1 LGDRETIQ
9 GRNPTMSTIHE
20 NMITELF
27 ENLVTKFV
35 QENLERM
42 MKAEICTFMDD
53 DDQQH
58 NSRNGYYKRSLHT
71 KFGLIDDLQVPR
83 DRNGEFQTQ
92 VFQPYQR
99 RDGWLEEAVIQM
111 YKSGMG
117 TRDVARFIEG
127 MFGSHYSPTT
137 VSNITATVLED
148 IQQWQSRPLQK
159 RYSVIYL
166 DGMYVKLKRRTVSSE
181 VIYFA
186 MGIDE
191 EGHREIL
198 GFYIGGQESAYG
210 WRDVLKDLYKR
221 GAQEV
226 LLGVFDGLSGLEEA
240 FRETYPKADV
250 QHCIVHKVRAT
261 FPKVRVKDKPDFI
274 TDLKT
279 IYQAPDRD
287 VALAAFDTFKAKWG
301 KAYPKEVLSWEEQL
315 STLLAFYKYP
325 ALIKE
330 AIYTSNPI
338 ERMNKEF
345 RKRLKPMN
353 SLTNMDAAEKIVY
366 LDTIDYNERY
376 ASRVIRGFG
385 DPAVKK
391 WLSELFEERYPS
403 NEDGKQE

>member
-1 LGDRETIQ
+1 MNSI
-9 GRNPTMSTIHE
+9 PE
-20 NMITELF
+20 NMLSDLF
-27 ENLVTKFV
+27 ENVVTQFV
-35 QENLERM
+35 KENLESI
-42 MKAEICTFMDD
+42 MKAEIKHFMADE
-53 DDQQH
+53 QEGQP
-58 NSRNGYYKRSLHT
+58 NYRNGYYKRSLHT
-71 KFGLIDDLQVPR
+71 KYGHIEDLEVPR
-83 DRNGEFQTQ
+83 DRKGQFQTH
-92 VFQPYQR
+92 VFEPYQR

-127 MFGSHYSPTT
+127 MFGSQYSPTT

-148 IQQWQSRPLQK
+148 IQRWQQRPLEK

-166 DGMYVKLKRRTVSSE
+166 DGLYVKLKRSTVSGE

-191 EGHREIL
+191 DGHRQIL
-198 GFYIGGQESAYG
+198 GFYVGGQESANG
-210 WRDVLKDLYKR
+210 WREVLKDLYKR
-221 GAQEV
+221 GATEV

-261 FPKVRVKDKPDFI
+261 FPKIRVQHKADFI

-279 IYQAPDRD
+279 IYNALDHD
-287 VALAAFDTFKAKWG
+287 LALAAFDTVQAKWG
-301 KAYPKEVLSWEEQL
+301 KLYPKELQAWKEQL
-315 STLLAFYKYP
+315 PTLLAFYKYP
-325 ALIKE
+325 PLIKE

-338 ERMNKEF
+338 ERMNKEI

-366 LDTIDYNERY
+366 LETIEYNERFEN
-376 ASRVIRGFG
+376 RVIRGFN
-385 DPAVKK
+385 DPAVKTK
-391 WLSELFEERYPS
+391 LTAMFEERYPS
-403 NEDGKQE
+403 EDRTA